1 MIYLS
6 IIEDDKNIAR
16 KYLNMAFSVSLMFFL
31 AVFIVSKMRPVSHYF
46 YLLPGVAFVF
56 CYTLS
61 VFYKKR
67 GKVNSVVVNDVK
79 VEFVVNDA
87 INVFNLYD
95 IVKIS
100 VTIIKSSQEHYY
112 DFYLHTSDGYFLAP
126 RLESVTDVEII
137 KLLISL
143 NRKIDISEIEKNI

>member
-6 IIEDDKNIAR
+6 IIEDDKIIAR
-16 KYLNMAFSVSLMFFL
+16 KYLNMAFSVSLMFVI
-31 AVFIVSKMRPVSHYF
+31 AIFIVSKMRSVSHFF

-56 CYTLS
+56 CCTLS
-61 VFYKKR
+61 FFYKKR
-67 GKVNSVVVNDVK
+67 GKINSVVVNDSK
-79 VEFVVNDA
+79 VEFIVNDA
-87 INVFNLYD
+87 INVFDLSD
-95 IVKIS
+95 IFKIS
-100 VTIIKSSQEHYY
+100 VSIIKSSQEHYY
-112 DFYLHTSDGYFLAP
+112 DFYLHTSDGCFLVP